1 MINRRTIKFNFEITL
16 LPFYFFKFES
26 LQRQERFILK
36 RWKEI
41 HSRSDGLSDRIDK
54 GNDALNRNLDGIFA
68 KKTKQDTQV
77 TSYTTKK
84 STIYTFKLFAEVYLE
99 TL

>member
-41 HSRSDGLSDRIDK
+41 HSRGDGLSDRIDK
-54 GNDALNRNLDGIFA
+54 RNYAWNRNSNGMFA
-68 KKTKQDTQV
+68 KKTKIIVQDTQV
-77 TSYTTKK
+77 TSHYNQE
-84 STIYTFKLFAEVYLE
+84 IYNLHL
-99 TL
+99 